1 MQEVKI
7 RERRTA
13 GGVLV
18 CGLDYEF
25 NEITGLIRL
34 FRYSRGQTMGK
45 YTDIAERVR
54 KQEQAENTIDVHV
67 IAEVIWETDRAIV
80 FRDENGKLWRRV
92 HAYGM
97 TWPME
102 IIG

>member
-1 MQEVKI
+1 
-7 RERRTA
+7 
-13 GGVLV
+13 
-18 CGLDYEF
+18 
-25 NEITGLIRL
+25 
-34 FRYSRGQTMGK
+34 MGK

-54 KQEQAENTIDVHV
+54 MQEQAENTIDGHV
-67 IAEVIWETDRAIV
+67 VAEVIWETDRAIV